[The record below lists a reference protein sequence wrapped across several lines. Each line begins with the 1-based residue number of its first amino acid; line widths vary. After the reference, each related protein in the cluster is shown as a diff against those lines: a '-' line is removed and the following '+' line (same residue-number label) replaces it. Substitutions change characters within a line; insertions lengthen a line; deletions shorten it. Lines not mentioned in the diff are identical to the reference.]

1 MSETQQKISNGV
13 NKYYIILI
21 VLTFLVGGG
30 IGFKYFAKS
39 DIACPTE
46 GKKINEISMRVL
58 KNQWAFTPNPVE
70 AERCDKVILKIFNED
85 IYDHGF
91 AVDAFGINKRLT
103 PETTTEITFV
113 ATQTGTFPF
122 YCSVP
127 CGEGVING
135 IERGHL
141 DQNGKIIVK

>member
-1 MSETQQKISNGV
+1 MLTTQQKISNRV

-21 VLTFLVGGG
+21 ILAVLIGGG

-39 DIACPTE
+39 ALVCPTE
-46 GKKINEISMRVL
+46 GKKINEIAMRVL
-58 KNQWAFTPNPVE
+58 KNQWTFVPNPVE

-85 IYDHGF
+85 VYDHGF
-91 AVDAFGINKRLT
+91 AVDAFGINKRLS
-103 PETTTEITFV
+103 PQSTTEITFV
-113 ATQTGTFPF
+113 ATQKGTFPF

-127 CGEGVING
+127 CGSGIVNG
-135 IERGHL
+135 INRGHL